1 MARRTDKEPICK
13 STEHLVDALPVGVG
27 LGLLGGHEAAQIN
40 EQQGDAAGNFLVN
53 DYTKGILATLGGG
66 AGAAGLAVAAQQL
79 RSGKRRAT
87 LEGRGILH
95 EGQINERLM
104 AEKLRAAE
112 IAAAIGA
119 GAGAGAHVSLNSI
132 VLTPEEQ
139 AMQQR
144 ADDIALLAGAL
155 GGV

>member
-1 MARRTDKEPICK
+1 MAQRTDKEPIRK
-13 STEHLVDALPVGVG
+13 ATEHLVVALPVGVG
-27 LGLLGGHEAAQIN
+27 LGLLGGHEASQIN
-40 EQQGDAAGNFLVN
+40 AEQGDAAGNFLVN

-79 RSGKRRAT
+79 RSGKRRST

-104 AEKLRAAE
+104 AEKLRATE
-112 IAAAIGA
+112 IAAGIGA
-119 GAGAGAHVSLNSI
+119 GAGAHDGLNSI
-132 VLTPEEQ
+132 ALTPEEQ